1 MYRPVLF
8 CSLFRYNAFVEDL
21 RLHRLIERM
30 LYALRF
36 VPKEYGLVLTADG
49 SVDIDKLLIAL
60 NRKHKKAK
68 YTGKEIL
75 EAVDKSEG
83 ELEITG
89 GKIKAL
95 CRYSISSK
103 DSDILPEY
111 LYIAVPYHEIRN
123 IRKNGLRSCILYST
137 EDSALSSCNGDETNP
152 VLLWINSSIA
162 IENGSKIRKTGPVR
176 YIANMITSE
185 ALFIHISH
193 RGLKN
198 LSYKKNAS
206 SYS

>member
-21 RLHRLIERM
+21 RLHRLIKRM
-30 LYALRF
+30 IYALRF

-49 SVDIDKLLIAL
+49 SVDIDKLIIAL

-68 YTGKEIL
+68 YTGKEII

-89 GKIKAL
+89 EKIKAL
-95 CRYSISSK
+95 FRYSISSK
-103 DSDILPEY
+103 DSDALPEY
-111 LYIAVPYHEIRN
+111 LYIPVPYHEIRN
-123 IRKNGLRSCILYST
+123 IKENGLRSCILYST
-137 EDSALSSCNGDETNP
+137 KDSALSSCNGDETNP
-152 VLLWINSSIA
+152 VLIWISSSIA
-162 IENGSKIRKTGPVR
+162 IENGSKIRKTGPIR
-176 YIANMITSE
+176 YIADMITSE

-198 LSYKKNAS
+198 LAY
-206 SYS
+206 

>member
-1 MYRPVLF
+1 MDRPVLF
-8 CSLFRYNAFVEDL
+8 CFLFRYNALVEDI

-30 LYALRF
+30 IYALRL

-89 GKIKAL
+89 EKIKAL
-95 CRYSISSK
+95 CRYGISTK
-103 DSDILPEY
+103 DSDVLPEY
-111 LYIAVPYHEIRN
+111 LYIAVPYYEIRN
-123 IRKNGLRSCILYST
+123 IKENGLRSCILYNT
-137 EDSALSSCNGDETNP
+137 KNYALSRFSGAKTNP
-152 VLLWINSSIA
+152 VLLWISSSIA
-162 IENGSKIRKTGPVR
+162 IEKGSKIRKTGPVR
-176 YIANMITSE
+176 YIADMIAAE

-198 LSYKKNAS
+198 LAY
-206 SYS
+206 